1 MHQYILE
8 LVVGTILSHSN
19 LWEVCWRYVI
29 QYAAQEG
36 SGDSPGLPQAD
47 EIVRL
52 YQDGYTAKE
61 IIVVYKKVDFSFSL
75 ESAIISLFNSLHPMP
90 VRSLW

>member
-1 MHQYILE
+1 MHQCILE

-36 SGDSPGLPQAD
+36 SGESPGLPQAD

-61 IIVVYKKVDFSFSL
+61 IIVVYKK
-75 ESAIISLFNSLHPMP
+75 
-90 VRSLW
+90 